1 MTSMANVAVTFNADE
16 AVTQNFERACA
27 DMGMSVS
34 AGFNILMRVALR
46 EQRLLF
52 GETNI
57 SQGNI
62 TTFQQQQRN
71 AAYDFIASNHATDDT
86 LSDADYAELENG
98 KYAFK
103 LELDDRHCF
112 FEQGYRNL
120 RGTGE
125 KRPAHW

>member
-1 MTSMANVAVTFNADE
+1 MANVAVTFNADE

-34 AGFNILMRVALR
+34 AGFNVLMRVALR

-52 GETNI
+52 GEAD
-57 SQGNI
+57 SPQGNI

-71 AAYDFIASNHATDDT
+71 AAHDFIASNHAAGDE
-86 LSDADYAELENG
+86 LSDADYSELESG

-103 LELDDRHCF
+103 LELRD
-112 FEQGYRNL
+112 L
-120 RGTGE
+120 
-125 KRPAHW
+125 AI